1 MSEKFS
7 LDSECPNKDC
17 NKPCDKIYTPYAEMI
32 YDPTA
37 QGDYWNI
44 HYLDP
49 TDGKLHIGFG
59 SYKRENVERWLK
71 EEFVVYDT
79 NTTSIDAALQAALRE
94 LGEVIMAKY
103 PDAIHVTITLEGGN
117 AKLDIRQNTST
128 RFVDRKRVQ
137 VKG

>member
-7 LDSECPNKDC
+7 LDSECPDKDC
-17 NKPCDKIYTPYAEMI
+17 NKPLDKIYTPYAKMI

-49 TDGKLHIGFG
+49 TDGILHIGFG

-79 NTTSIDAALQAALRE
+79 NTQSIDAALKAALRE

-103 PDAIHVTITLEGGN
+103 PDAIHATITLEGGY
-117 AKLDIRQNTST
+117 AELDIRQNTST

>member
-1 MSEKFS
+1 MNDKNS
-7 LDSECPNKDC
+7 LKPERPTN
-17 NKPCDKIYTPYAEMI
+17 PCDKIYTPYAKVI
-32 YDPTA
+32 CDPA
-37 QGDYWNI
+37 EQGDYWNI

-79 NTTSIDAALQAALRE
+79 NTPSIDAALQAALRE

-103 PDAIHVTITLEGGN
+103 PDAIHATITMEGGY
-117 AKLDIRQNTST
+117 AELDIRQKTST